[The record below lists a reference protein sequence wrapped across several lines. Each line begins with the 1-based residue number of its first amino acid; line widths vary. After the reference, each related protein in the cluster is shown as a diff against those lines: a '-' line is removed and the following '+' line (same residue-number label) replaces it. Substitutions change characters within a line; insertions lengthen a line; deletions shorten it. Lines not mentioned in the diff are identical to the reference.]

1 MTRTL
6 QQVLDTG
13 GPDLSAF
20 ASAFQLAA
28 IGTTFQRQRRSLT
41 GLSSSATFKLSSI
54 DASIPGIRPG
64 GIVLPTAGGA
74 SATSGPFVAV
84 NAPAQL
90 VPNGTTGLTVGSG
103 NAAIRI
109 IAKDGFTIRYLQF
122 GGATTL
128 TTGPTY
134 LRGAQS
140 LAVYSSGSG
149 YVIDVWTQLAT
160 TAGVGTSTPALIKAA
175 IMADANAMR
184 GISSID
190 FAGGTGASAA
200 FDQIPLT
207 SLYGLFIPFVQAA
220 GASAPRIV
228 IPGMCMV
235 SNDGNLLAL
244 PDSATAMTLDYYP
257 TTRMPMDE
265 PYPGSA

>member
-28 IGTTFQRQRRSLT
+28 IGSTMQRQRRTLAGLT
-41 GLSSSATFKLSSI
+41 SAATFKLSSA
-54 DASIPGIRPG
+54 DAAIPGIRPG

-74 SATSGPFVAV
+74 GATSGPYVAV

-109 IAKDGFTIRYLQF
+109 FAKDGYTIRYLQF

-134 LRGAQS
+134 YRGAQS
-140 LAVYSSGSG
+140 LAVFSSGNG

-160 TAGVGTSTPALIKAA
+160 TNGVGTSTPALIKAA

-190 FAGGTGASAA
+190 YAGGSGASAA
-200 FDQIPLT
+200 FDQVPLT
-207 SLYGLFIPFVQAA
+207 SLYGLFLPLVQAA
-220 GASAPRIV
+220 TGSLARII

-244 PDSATAMTLDYYP
+244 PDVATAMTLDYYP
-257 TTRMPMDE
+257 TPRMPMDE